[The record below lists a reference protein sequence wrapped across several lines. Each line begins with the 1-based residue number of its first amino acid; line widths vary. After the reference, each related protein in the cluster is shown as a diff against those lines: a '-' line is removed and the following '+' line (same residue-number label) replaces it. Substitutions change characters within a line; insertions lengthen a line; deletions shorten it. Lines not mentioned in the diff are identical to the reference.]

1 MKFTNINTQKFIFRF
16 RTNLCLLTDGE
27 KLAAKNKHPCF
38 ILVRPQMG
46 ENIGAAARAMWN
58 FGLERMRVV
67 SPRDGW
73 PNQKAVA
80 MASGAGRLLDE
91 ALIFPTF
98 EEAIADQHFVFATT
112 ARPRDLI
119 KPIYSPKEAIKLAI
133 SKISEGQN
141 VGFVFGP
148 ERSGLE
154 NSDIVKANAIISVPV
169 NEHFPSLNL
178 AQCVLVLA
186 YEWMLNLNNSDID
199 SSTSDQS
206 HVVSNTQVE
215 KLCNYFEEN
224 LEEVGF
230 FYPEDKA
237 ESMKTNFRN
246 MWSRMP
252 LTNSDVQVFYGM
264 LRQLLRANKKS

>member
-1 MKFTNINTQKFIFRF
+1 MEQKLD
-16 RTNLCLLTDGE
+16 T
-27 KLAAKNKHPCF
+27 KNKHPCF
-38 ILVRPQMG
+38 ILVRPQMD

-98 EEAIADQHFVFATT
+98 EEAIADQNFVFATT

-119 KPIYSPKEAIKLAI
+119 KPIYSPKDAIRLAV
-133 SKISEGQN
+133 SKMSEGQN
-141 VGFVFGP
+141 VGFIFGP

-154 NSDIVKANAIISVPV
+154 NSDIVKANAIISLPV
-169 NEHFPSLNL
+169 NDHFPSLNL

-206 HVVSNTQVE
+206 NVVSNMQVE

-252 LTNSDVQVFYGM
+252 LTNSDVQIFYGM
-264 LRQLLRANKKS
+264 LRQLIRANKKS

>member
-1 MKFTNINTQKFIFRF
+1 MYKRQ
-16 RTNLCLLTDGE
+16 
-27 KLAAKNKHPCF
+27 
-38 ILVRPQMG
+38 
-46 ENIGAAARAMWN
+46 
-58 FGLERMRVV
+58 
-67 SPRDGW
+67 
-73 PNQKAVA
+73 
-80 MASGAGRLLDE
+80 
-91 ALIFPTF
+91 
-98 EEAIADQHFVFATT
+98 
-112 ARPRDLI
+112 
-119 KPIYSPKEAIKLAI
+119 
-133 SKISEGQN
+133 SEGQN

-154 NSDIVKANAIISVPV
+154 NSDIIKANAIISVPV

-252 LTNSDVQVFYGM
+252 LTNSDVQIFYGM

>member
-1 MKFTNINTQKFIFRF
+1 
-16 RTNLCLLTDGE
+16 
-27 KLAAKNKHPCF
+27 
-38 ILVRPQMG
+38 MG

-98 EEAIADQHFVFATT
+98 EEAIADQNFVFATT

-119 KPIYSPKEAIKLAI
+119 KPIYSPKEAIRLAV
-133 SKISEGQN
+133 SKMSKGQN
-141 VGFVFGP
+141 VGFIFGP

-154 NSDIVKANAIISVPV
+154 NSDIVKVNAIISVPV

-206 HVVSNTQVE
+206 NVVSNMQVE

-230 FYPEDKA
+230 FYPEDKV

-252 LTNSDVQVFYGM
+252 LTNSDVQIFYGM
-264 LRQLLRANKKS
+264 LRQLIRANKKS

>member
-1 MKFTNINTQKFIFRF
+1 MEQK
-16 RTNLCLLTDGE
+16 LE
-27 KLAAKNKHPCF
+27 AKNKHPCF

-119 KPIYSPKEAIKLAI
+119 KPIYSPKEAIRLAV
-133 SKISEGQN
+133 SKMSKGQN
-141 VGFVFGP
+141 VGFIFGP

-252 LTNSDVQVFYGM
+252 LTNSDVQIFYGM
-264 LRQLLRANKKS
+264 LRQLIRANKKS

>member
-1 MKFTNINTQKFIFRF
+1 
-16 RTNLCLLTDGE
+16 
-27 KLAAKNKHPCF
+27 
-38 ILVRPQMG
+38 MG

-98 EEAIADQHFVFATT
+98 EEAIADQNFVFATT

-119 KPIYSPKEAIKLAI
+119 KPIYSPKDAIRLAV
-133 SKISEGQN
+133 SKMSEGQN
-141 VGFVFGP
+141 VGFIFGP

-252 LTNSDVQVFYGM
+252 LTNSDVQIFYGM
-264 LRQLLRANKKS
+264 LRQLIRANKKS